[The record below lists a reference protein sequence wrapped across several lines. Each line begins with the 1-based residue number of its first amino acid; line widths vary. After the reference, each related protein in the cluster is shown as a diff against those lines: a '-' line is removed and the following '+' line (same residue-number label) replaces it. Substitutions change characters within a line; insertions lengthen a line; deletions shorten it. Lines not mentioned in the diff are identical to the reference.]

1 MNRMLKTK
9 VAVMDYIKFI
19 EYISIAAFAHQEKVL
34 PAAKAFRTFPSG
46 ENTPYFTHSLW
57 CAIMIWLDS
66 GLPENIRYPGAQV
79 LLFHDILE
87 DTSAT
92 LPNDISDEVKR
103 LIGEMTYRGGF
114 NEEKTA
120 VLTKPP
126 LIQLLK
132 LYDKTATL
140 YDGDMKSDRIQEWT
154 GFMEKL
160 IKTVKHEYG
169 TLNIVLLAR
178 ELIKK
183 YRASAQ

>member
-1 MNRMLKTK
+1 M
-9 VAVMDYIKFI
+9 MDYKQFTEFI
-19 EYISIAAFAHQEKVL
+19 SFTAIAHQEKVL
-34 PAAKAFRTFPSG
+34 PAAKAFRAFPSG
-46 ENTPYFTHSLW
+46 EKTPYFVHSLW
-57 CAIMIWLDS
+57 CAIMLWLDS
-66 GLPENIRYPGAQV
+66 DLPENIRYPGTQA

-87 DTSAT
+87 DTSAS
-92 LPNDISDEVKR
+92 LPDNVSDEVKH
-103 LIGEMTYRGGF
+103 LVQEMTYKGGF

-140 YDGDMKSDRIQEWT
+140 YDGDMKPGRVYEWT
-154 GFMEKL
+154 EFMLKL
-160 IKTVKHEYG
+160 INTVEREYG

-183 YRASAQ
+183 YRTSIR